1 MLAAEPDAAEAFL
14 DRIPA
19 GCDLFVGH
27 DMAYFDLARARFGL
41 PYREICWSAAYLDKV
56 PLSVPAF
63 GGELRLLDRSWAP
76 WLTAHYSHDFG
87 GAAYMERAADRG
99 IIGAF
104 VEGRPAG
111 FVGFHDEGSIG
122 MLEVLP
128 AYRRRGLGE
137 ILQRAAI
144 NLALE
149 RGRFPFG
156 QVIDG
161 NTASL
166 ELLCF
171 ARVLDTCGAYLKEN
185 QAVVVK
191 GRLSVRDEKAPQ
203 ILCDSVCPLDR
214 EAAAPAEQG
223 EAGHV
228 LYLKFP
234 CLDHPSVRHMKLV
247 FQMFPG
253 TDQVKMVM
261 ADTRKVYGSHVQIH
275 PALVEEARETLGEA
289 NVVVK

>member
-1 MLAAEPDAAEAFL
+1 MTVEQMEQARAWLERDRVLHANMLEVLRRGSADALIAEDGGVLLHDTGCGAWMLAAEPDAAEAFL

-41 PYREICWSAAYLDKV
+41 PYREICWSAAYLGQD
-56 PLSVPAF
+56 PLSIPAF
-63 GGELRLLDRSWAP
+63 GGALRLLDRSWAP

-104 VEGRPAG
+104 VEGQPAG

-128 AYRRRGLGE
+128 SYRRRGLGE

-149 RGRFPFG
+149 RGQIPFG

-161 NTASL
+161 NEASL
-166 ELLCF
+166 SLQRKL
-171 ARVLDTCGAYLKEN
+171 GM
-185 QAVVVK
+185 AV
-191 GRLSVRDEKAPQ
+191 S
-203 ILCDSVCPLDR
+203 
-214 EAAAPAEQG
+214 
-223 EAGHV
+223 
-228 LYLKFP
+228 
-234 CLDHPSVRHMKLV
+234 
-247 FQMFPG
+247 
-253 TDQVKMVM
+253 
-261 ADTRKVYGSHVQIH
+261 
-275 PALVEEARETLGEA
+275 ETTLFWLMG
-289 NVVVK
+289 

>member
-1 MLAAEPDAAEAFL
+1 MTVEQMEQARAWLERDSVLHANMLEVLRRGSTDALIAEDGGVLLHDTGCGAWMLAAEPDAVEAFL

-41 PYREICWSAAYLDKV
+41 PYREICWSAAYLGQD
-56 PLSVPAF
+56 PLSIPAF
-63 GGELRLLDRSWAP
+63 GGALRLLDRSWAP

-104 VEGRPAG
+104 VEGQPAG

-128 AYRRRGLGE
+128 SYRRRGLGE

-149 RGRFPFG
+149 RGQIPFG

-161 NTASL
+161 NEASL
-166 ELLCF
+166 SLQRKL
-171 ARVLDTCGAYLKEN
+171 GM
-185 QAVVVK
+185 AV
-191 GRLSVRDEKAPQ
+191 S
-203 ILCDSVCPLDR
+203 
-214 EAAAPAEQG
+214 
-223 EAGHV
+223 
-228 LYLKFP
+228 
-234 CLDHPSVRHMKLV
+234 
-247 FQMFPG
+247 
-253 TDQVKMVM
+253 
-261 ADTRKVYGSHVQIH
+261 
-275 PALVEEARETLGEA
+275 ETTLFWLMG
-289 NVVVK
+289 